1 MLCTAVSKPSLH
13 PARVVRTMASATQ
26 LVSYGTWNWVG
37 MEGGERGE
45 MRSREDKQLEVGGGS
60 DRAVERL

>member
-13 PARVVRTMASATQ
+13 QAHVVLTMASATQ
-26 LVSYGTWNWVG
+26 LVSYDTWNWMG
-37 MEGGERGE
+37 MEGWERGE

-60 DRAVERL
+60 ERAVERL